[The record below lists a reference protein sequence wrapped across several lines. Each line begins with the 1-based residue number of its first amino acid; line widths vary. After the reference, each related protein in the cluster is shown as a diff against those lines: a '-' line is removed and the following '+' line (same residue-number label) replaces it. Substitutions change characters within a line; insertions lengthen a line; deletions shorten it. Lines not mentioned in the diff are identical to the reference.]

1 MPADVAEGL
10 CANPIKMIQ
19 AACTKALRASNIQ
32 TAEQAESSK
41 RIEKVLES
49 IVKVQ
54 GELINRGENS
64 RIQAL
69 LSQTVTNIESSV
81 NGIITQETG
90 TILQDFKNNFETIE
104 NKFAELKEI
113 IEEQGNKVIASLK
126 NEIRARDE

>member
-1 MPADVAEGL
+1 M
-10 CANPIKMIQ
+10 
-19 AACTKALRASNIQ
+19 
-32 TAEQAESSK
+32 
-41 RIEKVLES
+41 LES

-69 LSQTVTNIESSV
+69 LSQTVANIESSV

-90 TILQDFKNNFETIE
+90 SILQEFKNNFETIE
-104 NKFAELKEI
+104 NKFTELKEI

>member
-1 MPADVAEGL
+1 
-10 CANPIKMIQ
+10 
-19 AACTKALRASNIQ
+19 
-32 TAEQAESSK
+32 
-41 RIEKVLES
+41 VLES

-54 GELINRGENS
+54 GEFINRGENS

-69 LSQTVTNIESSV
+69 LSQTVANIESSV

-90 TILQDFKNNFETIE
+90 TILQEFKNNFETIV

-126 NEIRARDE
+126 NEIRARDEQLKTLVEGKN

>member
-1 MPADVAEGL
+1 
-10 CANPIKMIQ
+10 
-19 AACTKALRASNIQ
+19 
-32 TAEQAESSK
+32 
-41 RIEKVLES
+41 VLES

-54 GELINRGENS
+54 SELINRGENS

-69 LSQTVTNIESSV
+69 LSQTVANIESSV

-90 TILQDFKNNFETIE
+90 TILQEFKNNFETIE
-104 NKFAELKEI
+104 NKFSELKEI

>member
-1 MPADVAEGL
+1 M
-10 CANPIKMIQ
+10 
-19 AACTKALRASNIQ
+19 
-32 TAEQAESSK
+32 
-41 RIEKVLES
+41 LES

-69 LSQTVTNIESSV
+69 LSQTVANIESSV

-90 TILQDFKNNFETIE
+90 SILQEFKNNFETIE

>member
-1 MPADVAEGL
+1 M
-10 CANPIKMIQ
+10 
-19 AACTKALRASNIQ
+19 
-32 TAEQAESSK
+32 
-41 RIEKVLES
+41 LES

-69 LSQTVTNIESSV
+69 LSQTVANIESSV

-90 TILQDFKNNFETIE
+90 TILQEFKNNFETIE

>member
-1 MPADVAEGL
+1 
-10 CANPIKMIQ
+10 
-19 AACTKALRASNIQ
+19 
-32 TAEQAESSK
+32 
-41 RIEKVLES
+41 VLES

-69 LSQTVTNIESSV
+69 LSQTVANIESSV

-90 TILQDFKNNFETIE
+90 SILQEFKNNFETIE

-126 NEIRARDE
+126 NEIRAKDEQLRSLVEGKN

>member
-1 MPADVAEGL
+1 M
-10 CANPIKMIQ
+10 
-19 AACTKALRASNIQ
+19 
-32 TAEQAESSK
+32 
-41 RIEKVLES
+41 LES

-69 LSQTVTNIESSV
+69 LSQTVANIESSV

-90 TILQDFKNNFETIE
+90 SILQEFKNNFETIE
-104 NKFAELKEI
+104 SKFAELKEI

>member
-1 MPADVAEGL
+1 M
-10 CANPIKMIQ
+10 
-19 AACTKALRASNIQ
+19 
-32 TAEQAESSK
+32 
-41 RIEKVLES
+41 LES

-54 GELINRGENS
+54 SELINRGENS

-69 LSQTVTNIESSV
+69 LSQTVANIESSV

-90 TILQDFKNNFETIE
+90 TILQEFKNNFETIE
-104 NKFAELKEI
+104 NKFSELKEI